1 MNFAIRTLV
10 MHKEALDLLLTRRSV
25 KPAMLGEPG
34 PTAGQLSTILTAA
47 ARVPDHKKLVPWRF
61 IVFEGAARA
70 DFGRVLDEAC
80 KSEEKEPPS
89 ESRLEFERARLL
101 RAPTVVAVVSRVNA
115 QAPAPEWEQ
124 VLSCGAA
131 CQNLCLAANA
141 LGFGTCWITEW
152 YAYSDAVRGALRL
165 APNERIAGFV
175 YIGTARERQ
184 ADRERPDLGAI
195 TSRWI
200 G

>member
-1 MNFAIRTLV
+1 

-34 PTAGQLSTILTAA
+34 PTPAELSTILTAA

-61 IVFEGAARA
+61 IVFEGEARER
-70 DFGRVLDEAC
+70 FGRVLEKVCAA
-80 KSEEKEPPS
+80 EEREPPS
-89 ESRLEFERARLL
+89 ASRLEFERARLL
-101 RAPTVVAVVSRVNA
+101 RAPTVVAVVSRVIPG
-115 QAPAPEWEQ
+115 APAPEWEQ

-141 LGFGTCWITEW
+141 MGFGTSWITEW
-152 YAYSDAVRGALRL
+152 YAYSAAVRDALQL
-165 APNERIAGFV
+165 SANEKIAGFV
-175 YIGTARERQ
+175 YMGTARERQ
-184 ADRERPDLGAI
+184 TDRERPDLGTI
-195 TSRWI
+195 TSRWN

>member
-1 MNFAIRTLV
+1 MS
-10 MHKEALDLLLTRRSV
+10 KEALDLLLTRRSV

-34 PTAGQLSTILTAA
+34 PTPAEFAAILTAA

-61 IVFEGAARA
+61 IVFEGEARA
-70 DFGRVLDEAC
+70 RFGRVLGQAC
-80 KSEEKEPPS
+80 QAEEKEAPS

-101 RAPTVVAVVSRVNA
+101 RAPLVVAVISSVA
-115 QAPAPEWEQ
+115 PKAPAPEWEQ

-141 LGFGTCWITEW
+141 MGFGTCWITEW
-152 YAYSDAVRGALRL
+152 YAYSPAVREALGL
-165 APNERIAGFV
+165 GPEERIAGFV

-184 ADRERPDLGAI
+184 VDRERPDLDKI